1 MTFICRHNGKL
12 LKCLSLHDAY
22 PRKAREET
30 AELDVQ
36 FAPSVSLER
45 NAEDVYDL
53 EADKDSLSIRYCAA
67 VRRQRDQV
75 WSKIWALGCVTLSSE
90 A

>member
-1 MTFICRHNGKL
+1 MPCPMLVIMRVIELHDLPSELLSFPYHPIRHNGKL

-53 EADKDSLSIRYCAA
+53 EADKDSLSIR
-67 VRRQRDQV
+67 
-75 WSKIWALGCVTLSSE
+75 
-90 A
+90 

>member
-1 MTFICRHNGKL
+1 MSFIICLVDFFLFHSSLSTCRHNGKL

-53 EADKDSLSIRYCAA
+53 EADKDSLSIRYVAPFA
-67 VRRQRDQV
+67 T
-75 WSKIWALGCVTLSSE
+75 S
-90 A
+90 

>member
-1 MTFICRHNGKL
+1 M
-12 LKCLSLHDAY
+12 KCLSLHDAY

-53 EADKDSLSIRYCAA
+53 EADKDSLSIRY
-67 VRRQRDQV
+67 VMSKRMSQR
-75 WSKIWALGCVTLSSE
+75 LREL
-90 A
+90 

>member
-1 MTFICRHNGKL
+1 MSCLFFLRHNGKL
-12 LKCLSLHDAY
+12 LKCLSLHDAF

-30 AELDVQ
+30 AELDVH

-53 EADKDSLSIRYCAA
+53 EADKDSLSIR
-67 VRRQRDQV
+67 
-75 WSKIWALGCVTLSSE
+75 
-90 A
+90 